1 MNKGVLNQQ
10 IFLEK
15 KMKHKH
21 SEVLHA
27 FVDGIECETWYGDKW
42 VKTTDLMDFD
52 HFEKVRIKP
61 QPVIRE
67 EYLVFYSGER
77 LNHWCIYICEQDGL
91 SKSTKQF
98 KLTYKDEVLE
108 NVEIVK

>member
-1 MNKGVLNQQ
+1 
-10 IFLEK
+10 
-15 KMKHKH
+15 MKHKH
-21 SEVLHA
+21 SEIIKAWLDGVECEYYSERMHLWC
-27 FVDGIECETWYGDKW
+27 GIEKLSY
-42 VKTTDLMDFD
+42 FD
-52 HFEKVRIKP
+52 SYAKVRIKP